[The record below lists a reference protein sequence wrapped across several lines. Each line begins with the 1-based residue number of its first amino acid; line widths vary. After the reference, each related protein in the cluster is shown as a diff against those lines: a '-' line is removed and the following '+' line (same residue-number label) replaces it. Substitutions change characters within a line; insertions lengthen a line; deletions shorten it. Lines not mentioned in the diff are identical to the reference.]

1 MNINFE
7 DYNSL
12 TYSEKICLGKI
23 EAANTKILT
32 MTLEELSDYCQV
44 STATINRTLK
54 KIGYKNIKELKQN
67 LSTDVTSDLS
77 AYNQRL
83 IEIIN
88 TNIRNISDDIKS
100 SKHIYVIGF
109 GTTSSL
115 ANDFVY
121 HLRNLNVSAE
131 ALTDSDMLKY
141 VSLVNTNQQLIIYF
155 SYSGADLDMQKL
167 AVACKH
173 KIKQLLITC
182 TTNSIL
188 SYSCDIHICSNTADI
203 DGELI
208 SRTPLYI
215 YQTKIIEQLQ
225 S

>member
-23 EAANTKILT
+23 EAADTKILA

-54 KIGYKNIKELKQN
+54 KIGYKNIKEFKQN
-67 LSTDVTSDLS
+67 LSTKVTADLS
-77 AYNQRL
+77 AYDHRL

-88 TNIRNISDDIKS
+88 TDIRDISEDIKS
-100 SKHIYVIGF
+100 SKYIYVVGF

-121 HLRNLNVSAE
+121 HLRSLNIRAE

-141 VSLVNTNQQLIIYF
+141 VSLDNNDKQLIIYF

-167 AVACKH
+167 AVASKH

-188 SYSCDIHICSNTADI
+188 SYSCDMHICSNTADI
-203 DGELI
+203 DGGLN
-208 SRTPLYI
+208 SRAPLYI
-215 YQTKIIEQLQ
+215 YQGKIVEQLQ
-225 S
+225 P

>member
-7 DYNSL
+7 EYNSL
-12 TYSEKICLGKI
+12 TYSEKVCLGKI
-23 EAANTKILT
+23 EAADLNILT

-54 KIGYKNIKELKQN
+54 KMGYKNIKEFKQN
-67 LSTDVTSDLS
+67 LNSISSSNINEFD
-77 AYNQRL
+77 QRL
-83 IEIIN
+83 VEILN
-88 TNIRNISDDIKS
+88 SDVRNISKDIKS
-100 SKHIYVIGF
+100 SDYIYVVGF

-115 ANDFVY
+115 ANDLVY
-121 HLRNLNVSAE
+121 HLRRLNIKSE

-141 VSLVNTNQQLIIYF
+141 INLDNNDSQLIIYI

-167 AVACKH
+167 AVTCKH
-173 KIKQLLITC
+173 KIKQILITC

-188 SYSCDIHICSNTADI
+188 SYSCDIHICSNTADL
-203 DGELI
+203 DGDLN

-215 YQTKIIEQLQ
+215 FQGKIIQQLTL
-225 S
+225 